1 MQRSQE
7 RCFQP
12 TTLLYPPWPTTYI
25 IMAISPVIWLGSI
38 SNRAMSSNPWTVKL
52 HGVSRLSPHQ
62 TNVHVHCFD
71 FRRNRFPQ
79 VHWEDQLC
87 VWSHLSFR
95 MTRRSRQISVLVPL
109 LRRPNSIGAL
119 ISPFATA
126 ILPPSWRK
134 LLVSLTLV
142 VFLEFSAHQPNS
154 TWKFIG
160 TTLIYLASDAFTS
173 YQQATGAV
181 LDNDTG
187 LLRLTRAQ
195 FRNLESLFFTI
206 HGVGPLSFSPGE

>member
-1 MQRSQE
+1 MQLSQE

-12 TTLLYPPWPTTYI
+12 TTLSYPPWLTTYI

-38 SNRAMSSNPWTVKL
+38 SNRAMSSTPRTVKL
-52 HGVSRLSPHQ
+52 HGVSCLFPHQ
-62 TNVHVHCFD
+62 TDIHVHCFD
-71 FRRNRFPQ
+71 FRRNRFSQ

-87 VWSHLSFR
+87 VWFHLSFR

-109 LRRPNSIGAL
+109 LRRPGHIGES
-119 ISPFATA
+119 ISPFVTAT
-126 ILPPSWRK
+126 LPPSWRK
-134 LLVSLTLV
+134 LLVLLTLV
-142 VFLEFSAHQPNS
+142 VSLKFSAHQPSS
-154 TWKFIG
+154 TWKFLG

-195 FRNLESLFFTI
+195 FRNLKSLFFTI
-206 HGVGPLSFSPGE
+206 HGVSPLFFSPGE